1 MKRRSTLLR
10 RRVLAAATGGLML
23 LSGCGL
29 SDYDLAQIWVSV
41 LSAGLNTVV
50 EGALTNAFG
59 LTQTQTGTGTQTTG
73 TTTT

>member
-1 MKRRSTLLR
+1 MKTRRMLLR

-41 LSAGLNTVV
+41 LSSGLNTVV
-50 EGALTNAFG
+50 EGVLTNAFG
-59 LTQTQTGTGTQTTG
+59 TSRTTGTTGTGTTG